1 MFRAVR
7 DLVKVPQRSGDKVK
21 HPTEISSESGFLMIQ
36 YTCMCVREREE
47 ISLTELSTVNVFG
60 V

>member
-1 MFRAVR
+1 M
-7 DLVKVPQRSGDKVK
+7 KVPQRSGDKVK